1 MMDMIDEEKG
11 EPAQPKLKP
20 LNDATRYALA
30 DVLENGSL
38 TPQQISVMMQ
48 GNQEEEQDEIE
59 QGPPAK
65 SSMMMAGRK

>member
-1 MMDMIDEEKG
+1 MIDEEKG
-11 EPAQPKLKP
+11 EPPQPKLKP

-48 GNQEEEQDEIE
+48 GNQKEEQDETE
-59 QGPPAK
+59 QMQGRSP
-65 SSMMMAGRK
+65 MMAGRK